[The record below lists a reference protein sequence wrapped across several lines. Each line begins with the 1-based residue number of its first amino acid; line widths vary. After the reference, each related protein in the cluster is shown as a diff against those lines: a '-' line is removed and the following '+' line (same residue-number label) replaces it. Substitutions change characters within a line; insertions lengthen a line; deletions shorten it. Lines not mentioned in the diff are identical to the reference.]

1 MYTES
6 SPSMTYI
13 KPPCQYDSFV
23 YVLEGAFVIIS
34 SYQLLVL
41 KNYFLLYLSH
51 YSYIATCTAD
61 MLYNLFILTYF
72 KKYWQYFI
80 YNNSN

>member
-1 MYTES
+1 MNVYIES
-6 SPSMTYI
+6 NPSMTYI

-41 KNYFLLYLSH
+41 KNYFLLYL
-51 YSYIATCTAD
+51 
-61 MLYNLFILTYF
+61 
-72 KKYWQYFI
+72 
-80 YNNSN
+80 